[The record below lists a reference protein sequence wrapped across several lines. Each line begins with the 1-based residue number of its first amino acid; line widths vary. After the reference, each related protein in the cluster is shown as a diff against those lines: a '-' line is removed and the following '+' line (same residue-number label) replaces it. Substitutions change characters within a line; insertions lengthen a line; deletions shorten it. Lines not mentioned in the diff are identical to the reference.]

1 MSSIIKEIQE
11 ALAVL
16 SIPEKAEF
24 FQDFS
29 RPEKE
34 NMVREICFWE

>member
-1 MSSIIKEIQE
+1 MSIVKEIQE

-29 RPEKE
+29 KQEKE
-34 NMVREICFWE
+34 NMVKATCFWA